1 MVKKAI
7 IVPNYLKEESMGFC
21 NVAKDMLV
29 SLGYS
34 VEVLAESDNPSQ
46 GADFALVL
54 GGDGTIL
61 RASKKLY
68 KLDIPVF
75 GINFGNIGYLT
86 ACNPD
91 TAIECINKVINGEY
105 KLENRLM
112 LKGGLIRNGKMVHSF
127 VALNEA
133 TLFRSTMKKAFISEV
148 YINGMNTETIL
159 GDGVIVSTPTGS
171 TSYNLSAGGPVLT
184 PESNNM
190 VITPLSP
197 MRSVCSSVVTSGDD
211 TIEIKIEIGNHLKG
225 ATVSLEIDG
234 DSSIDVYDGDI
245 LKIERAEKTAKII
258 KVSDISFY
266 QILKKKLYKVNE

>member
-1 MVKKAI
+1 MKKVI
-7 IVPNYLKEESMGFC
+7 IVPNYLKKESVGFC
-21 NVAKDMLV
+21 NVAKEMLNR
-29 SLGYS
+29 LGYS
-34 VEVLAESDNPSQ
+34 VEVLAESDYPSQ
-46 GADFALVL
+46 GAEFALVL

-61 RASKKLY
+61 RASKKMY

-75 GINFGNIGYLT
+75 GVNFGNIGYLT

-91 TAIECINKVINGEY
+91 TAIECIERVVKGEY

-112 LKGGLIRNGKMVHSF
+112 LKGSVIREGKEVYSF

-133 TLFRSTMKKAFISEV
+133 TLFRSTMKKAFSSEV
-148 YINGMNTETIL
+148 YINGMDTETVL
-159 GDGVIVSTPTGS
+159 GDGVIVATPTGS

-197 MRSVCSSVVTSGDD
+197 MRSVCSSIVTSGDD
-211 TIEIKIEIGNHLKG
+211 TIEIKIAIGNHLKED
-225 ATVSLEIDG
+225 AVSLEVDG
-234 DSSIDVYDGDI
+234 DSSFDVYDGDVLRI
-245 LKIERAEKTAKII
+245 VKAENFAKTI
-258 KVSDISFY
+258 KVSNTSFY